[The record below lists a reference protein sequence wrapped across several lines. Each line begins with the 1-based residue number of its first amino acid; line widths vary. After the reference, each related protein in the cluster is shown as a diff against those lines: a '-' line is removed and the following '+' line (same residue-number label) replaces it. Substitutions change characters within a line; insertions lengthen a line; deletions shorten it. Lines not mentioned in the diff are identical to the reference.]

1 MRSGSIVPIALPAQ
15 SAKVSD
21 WQTLQIRVYPGADGE
36 FTLYEDEGD
45 SYRYEGGQRSTITF
59 AWNDAARQ
67 LTIGQRNGSFKG
79 MAERRVFD
87 IVLVG
92 EGRGIG
98 ESVSPEANVRVEYDG
113 QATNVTV
120 EGSNTF
126 EVEYAEK
133 SGGDSQMA
141 ADKESLAPLS
151 AKFSASATKLAVE
164 TGNSSYVYGIG
175 LWSDQRRDIKPRRVW
190 LTNELPSDVGKDVAV
205 PYTFNPEDWQTGDPG
220 RVNQSKITYDNTSH
234 TITINATGA
243 QNTCLQL
250 AASKSDTYVIPRDKK
265 YFCVKVSN
273 ISDKAADSQVWFM
286 LGQHVGSVNPSKV
299 FMAPDGDAILAWDI
313 SAWMPD
319 TDNVHLCFGN
329 QFLICFGMT
338 STTGVSTVSE
348 IGFFTE
354 DELPNIGTGI
364 QSITIPSSAKDDG
377 IYDLS
382 GRRLTSPSNN
392 GIVVSKNR
400 KYINN

>member
-151 AKFSASATKLAVE
+151 AKFSASTTKLAVE

-190 LTNELPSDVGKDVAV
+190 LTNELPSDVGKDAAV

-220 RVNQSKITYDNTSH
+220 RVNQSKISYDNASR
-234 TITINATGA
+234 TITVNATGA

-273 ISDKAADSQVWFM
+273 ISDKAADSQMWFM
-286 LGQHVGSVNPSKV
+286 LGQHIGSVNPSKV
-299 FMAPDGDAILAWDI
+299 FRE
-313 SAWMPD
+313 
-319 TDNVHLCFGN
+319 C
-329 QFLICFGMT
+329 
-338 STTGVSTVSE
+338 
-348 IGFFTE
+348 
-354 DELPNIGTGI
+354 
-364 QSITIPSSAKDDG
+364 
-377 IYDLS
+377 
-382 GRRLTSPSNN
+382 R
-392 GIVVSKNR
+392 
-400 KYINN
+400 

>member
-1 MRSGSIVPIALPAQ
+1 MAPVLKYQASSRSVYLPNAAKWIDFWTGESVGGGDVTKNVDLQTLPLYVRGGSILPIALPAQ
-15 SAKVSD
+15 
-21 WQTLQIRVYPGADGE
+21 
-36 FTLYEDEGD
+36 
-45 SYRYEGGQRSTITF
+45 
-59 AWNDAARQ
+59 
-67 LTIGQRNGSFKG
+67 
-79 MAERRVFD
+79 
-87 IVLVG
+87 
-92 EGRGIG
+92 
-98 ESVSPEANVRVEYDG
+98 
-113 QATNVTV
+113 
-120 EGSNTF
+120 
-126 EVEYAEK
+126 
-133 SGGDSQMA
+133 
-141 ADKESLAPLS
+141 S

-190 LTNELPSDVGKDVAV
+190 LTNELPSDVGKDAAV

-220 RVNQSKITYDNTSH
+220 RVNQSKISYDNASR
-234 TITINATGA
+234 TITVNATGA

-273 ISDKAADSQVWFM
+273 ISDKAADSQMWFM
-286 LGQHVGSVNPSKV
+286 LGLHVGSVNPSKV
-299 FMAPDGDAILAWDI
+299 FMATDGDTVLAWDI

-348 IGFFTE
+348 IGFYTE
-354 DELPNIGTGI
+354 DELPNVGTGI
-364 QSITIPSSAKDDG
+364 QTTTIPSSAKDDG

-382 GRRLTSPSNN
+382 GRRLTSPSKKE
-392 GIVVSKNR
+392 IVVSKNR